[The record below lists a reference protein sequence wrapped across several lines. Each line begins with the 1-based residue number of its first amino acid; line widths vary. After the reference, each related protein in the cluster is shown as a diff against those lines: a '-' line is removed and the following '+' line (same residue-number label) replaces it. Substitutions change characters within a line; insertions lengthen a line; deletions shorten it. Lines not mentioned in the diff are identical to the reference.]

1 MTMLKPLVHKCATT
15 LAAALCLAT
24 SAEAQEACSSYT
36 VQHGDIL
43 GSIAQSAYGSFDY
56 QMIFNA
62 NRNALGSNPNAVE
75 PGTVLQ
81 IPCADGSIAGM
92 ERAQAVIKREEA
104 KQEERDIPEVYNPPI
119 KFLGGNDWKPFMDE
133 TLKGG
138 GMMVRLSSTALKR
151 GDNDRDHIMSYIDDW
166 GAHLTTLLTNGAFDV
181 AIGWTPPPDCTKR
194 DLLDE
199 AALYRC
205 DELVFSLPIYETVTS
220 YWSRTDSK
228 YADVKTWSDYAG
240 AVICRP
246 EGWSTFDLTL
256 EGLVDPVVTWKFM
269 PNASDCIKAAV
280 DGDVDMVSLDLES
293 ALGAIE
299 EVPGSAD
306 VLQPNSN
313 LSKVEPLNWVMHK
326 NNPRAAQYIELL
338 NAGLTE
344 MRESGEWYAIISDSI
359 AEYNQF
365 GS

>member
-1 MTMLKPLVHKCATT
+1 MQTTKTTMIGVAFAT
-15 LAAALCLAT
+15 AALLAT
-24 SAEAQEACSSYT
+24 SASAQEACSSYT
-36 VQHGDIL
+36 VKDGDSL
-43 GSIAQSAYGSFDY
+43 GSIAQAAYGSFDY

-62 NRNALGSNPNAVE
+62 NRNVLGANPNAVE
-75 PGTVLQ
+75 SGTVLQ
-81 IPCADGSIAGM
+81 IPCEDGSIAGV
-92 ERAQAVIKREEA
+92 EQAELVIEREEE
-104 KQEERDIPEVYNPPI
+104 KQAERGIPDEYNPPI

-133 TLKGG
+133 GLKGG
-138 GMMVRLSSTALKR
+138 GMMIRLSGTALKR
-151 GDNDRDHIMSYIDDW
+151 GGNDRDSIFSYVDDW
-166 GAHLTTLLTNGAFDV
+166 GAHLTTLLTVGAFDV

-220 YWSRTDSK
+220 YWSRKDSK
-228 YADVKTWSDYAG
+228 YADARAWSDYAG

-256 EGLVDPVVTWKFM
+256 EGLVDPVVTWKFVAT
-269 PNASDCIKAAV
+269 PSDCIKAAV
-280 DGDVDMVSLDLES
+280 DGEVDMVSLDLES
-293 ALGAIE
+293 ALGAID

-306 VLQPNSN
+306 VLQPNPN

-326 NNPRAAQYIELL
+326 DNPRTEQYIELL
-338 NAGLTE
+338 NTGLTE

-359 AEYNQF
+359 ADYNEF